1 MLFILCLAKFLIVKS
16 VQQEYFMARYK
27 KYDYNQTVL
36 LPVSLENQ
44 LEIGTLEYAINKLV
58 DEKIDRSIFDKNYQN
73 DETGS
78 PAYDPKLLLKVV
90 LLSYSRGIT
99 GSRKI
104 EKACKENIIFMAL
117 SCGISPD
124 HSTINNFI
132 SSMKDGII
140 TIFRDILLYCEE
152 LDLLGGSHFSLDGC
166 KLPSNASKEWS
177 GTFKDLKRKRYK
189 LEQKVRNLMID
200 HEREDARHT
209 ESEHKQSRRR
219 VKRLNQQIERIDRFL
234 EENEPKEGK
243 SKKEIQSNITDNES
257 AKMPTSHGVIQGYNV
272 QALADEKHQII
283 VHAEAMGNGQDSD
296 NLKPMIDGAKENM
309 ETIGK
314 GSDYFEGKTFS
325 ADANYHNNNNIKIC
339 EEEKMDAYIPDGGFR
354 KRDER
359 YQNQERFRD
368 GVTKRPKKTNH
379 KTKQKIFTW
388 EEFEYDEEQ
397 KKYKC
402 PNGKYLNQQSLHHKL
417 RNKVYEYYRAK
428 EADCRKCAL
437 RGKCLSKESGKA
449 RGLLIPKGY
458 REDREEHITYS
469 QQMQRKID
477 TDIGKEI
484 YSKRLGII
492 EPVFANIRYQKGL
505 DRFTFRGKVKVN
517 IQWMLYCLVHNIEKI
532 ANYGLAV

>member
-1 MLFILCLAKFLIVKS
+1 
-16 VQQEYFMARYK
+16 MARYK

-36 LPVSLENQ
+36 LPVSLNNQ

-58 DEKIDRSIFDKNYQN
+58 DEKIDSSVFDKNYQN

-90 LLSYSRGIT
+90 LLAYSRGIT

-104 EKACKENIIFMAL
+104 EKACRENIIFMAI

-124 HSTINNFI
+124 HSTINSFI
-132 SSMKDGII
+132 SSMKNEII
-140 TIFRDILLYCEE
+140 QIFRDILLYCEE
-152 LDLLGGSHFSLDGC
+152 LNLLGGSHFSLDGC

-189 LEQKVRNLMID
+189 LEQKVRNLIIE
-200 HEREDARHT
+200 HEREDACAERSRSKKQT
-209 ESEHKQSRRR
+209 ESGQKQSKRR
-219 VKRLNQQIERIDRFL
+219 VKRLNQQIDRIDRFL
-234 EENEPKEGK
+234 EENDPKEGK
-243 SKKEIQSNITDNES
+243 TKKEIQSNVTDNES
-257 AKMPTSHGVIQGYNV
+257 AKMPTSHGVIQGYNA

-283 VHAEAMGNGQDSD
+283 VHADAMGNGQDSD
-296 NLKPMIDGAKENM
+296 NLKPMLDGAKENM
-309 ETIGK
+309 KEIGK

-339 EEEKMDAYIPDGGFR
+339 EEEKLDAYIPDIGFR

-359 YQNQERFRD
+359 YGNQERYRD
-368 GVTKRPKKTNH
+368 GVTKRPKKTDH
-379 KTKQKIFTW
+379 KSKKDIFTW
-388 EEFEYDEEQ
+388 EEFEPVKTEKES

-402 PNGKYLNQQSLHHKL
+402 PNGKYLTQQSLHHKS
-417 RNKVYEYYRAK
+417 RNKEYEYYRSK
-428 EADCRKCAL
+428 EIDCRDCPLKSKCIL
-437 RGKCLSKESGKA
+437 REDGKTRS
-449 RGLLIPKGY
+449 LLIPKGY
-458 REDREEHITYS
+458 LKNKQLTHS
-469 QQMQRKID
+469 QKMQQKID

-505 DRFTFRGKVKVN
+505 DRFTFRGKVRVN
-517 IQWMLYCLVHNIEKI
+517 IQWMLYCMVHNIEKI
-532 ANYGLAV
+532 CNYGLAC